1 MILADKI
8 IDERKKAG
16 WSQEELAAKLGVSR
30 QAVSKWEGAQA
41 TPDLQRI
48 VQMAGLFGVTTD
60 YLLKEDYEAA
70 AKCDDA
76 PFVGE
81 SVLRMVSLQEA
92 QDFLELK
99 DWQAPRI
106 ALGVALCIMSP
117 VAMLVLSGMLN
128 AGAIGLADDAVVAA
142 GMIVLLL
149 MVAAAVFLFVTSGM
163 RGRRFEHFE
172 CEPFETAYGVTGMV
186 NERKLAFEGT
196 YSMSLALG
204 IVLCIVSVVPMFFA
218 VMLGLPDSFVCFTVA
233 VLLVLVAVGV
243 YMIVRSGII
252 NGSFQMLLQEG
263 DYTKTNKRA
272 DSKLAPLAGGYWCLV
287 VAIYLWWS
295 FSTMAWERTWIIW
308 PVAAVLF
315 AALYGFAKAFV
326 NSRNDS

>member
-1 MILADKI
+1 MILADRI

-60 YLLKEDYEAA
+60 YLLREDCESA

-106 ALGVALCIMSP
+106 ALGVALCITSP
-117 VAMLVLSGMLN
+117 VAMLVFSGMLN
-128 AGAIGLADDAVVAA
+128 AGAVGLADDAVVAA

-172 CEPFETAYGVTGMV
+172 REPFETAYGVTGMV
-186 NERKLAFEGT
+186 GERKQAFEGAH
-196 YSMSLALG
+196 SMSLAVG

-233 VLLVLVAVGV
+233 VLLALVAVGV

-272 DSKLAPLAGGYWCLV
+272 DRKLAPLAGGYWCLV

-295 FSTMAWERTWIIW
+295 FSTMSWERTWIIW

-315 AALYGFAKAFV
+315 AGLYALAKGIV
-326 NSRNDS
+326 QSKDGE